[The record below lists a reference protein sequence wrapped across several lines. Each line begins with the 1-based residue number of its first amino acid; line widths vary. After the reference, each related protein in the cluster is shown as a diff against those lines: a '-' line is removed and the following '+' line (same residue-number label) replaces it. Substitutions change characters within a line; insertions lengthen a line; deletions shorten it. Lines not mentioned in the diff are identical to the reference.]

1 MNNIR
6 KLTVA
11 ALIALATTTA
21 AFAQNSSYIDPN
33 SIDPATIN
41 TWAQLEVGSTTTA
54 SANVNLSSLSIADQ
68 FHVVSQDNAT
78 LDKEYKIVNVEG
90 STGLTVSMNNSDFD
104 YCAQLVDG
112 TNGQQLRFNFLVEN
126 NGNVTYGAHVLKVT
140 LENTTTNEQ
149 TSVIL
154 MVTVN

>member
-6 KLTVA
+6 KLTA
-11 ALIALATTTA
+11 AAIIALATTTA

-41 TWAQLEVGSTTTA
+41 TWAQLNVGSSTTA
-54 SANVNLSSLSIADQ
+54 STSVNISSLSIADQ
-68 FHVVSQDNAT
+68 FHVTSQDDAT
-78 LDKEYKIVNVEG
+78 LDKEYKIVSVEG
-90 STGLTVSMNNSDFD
+90 SSGLTVSMNNSDFE
-104 YCAQLVDG
+104 YCAQLVNGNDG
-112 TNGQQLRFNFLVEN
+112 QKLRFNFLVEN
-126 NGNVTYGAHVLKVT
+126 NSNVTYGAHVLKVT
-140 LENTTTNEQ
+140 LENTATHEQ

>member
-6 KLTVA
+6 KLSVA
-11 ALIALATTTA
+11 AIVALATSTA
-21 AFAQNSSYIDPN
+21 AFAQNPSVIDPN

-41 TWAQLEVGSTTTA
+41 TWAQLNVGSSTTA
-54 SANVNLSSLSIADQ
+54 SANVNVSSLSIADQ
-68 FHVVSQDNAT
+68 FRVTSQDNAT
-78 LDKEYKIVNVEG
+78 LDKEYKILSVEG
-90 STGLTVSMNNSDFD
+90 STGLSVSMDNSDFT

-112 TNGQQLRFNFLVEN
+112 TDGQKLRFNFLVEN
-126 NGNVTYGAHVLKVT
+126 TGNVTYGAHVLKVT
-140 LENTTTNEQ
+140 LENTTTHEQ